1 MNNEM
6 IYTKTVDTSK
16 QTPIEIALQIDEEG
30 KTTARKLYEY
40 LELDKSNYS
49 KWCKVN
55 ILNNQFAEKDVDYE
69 VFVLK
74 DENPQGG
81 RPTTDYKLTASF
93 AKKLAMTSHTEK
105 GEEARAY
112 FIKVEDR
119 LKETVTQKQPDSKKI
134 EIQKARAEAMLLNA
148 KNRTFKTLMPVMKDK
163 KLSPIA
169 VEVFQL
175 KGLESVFGIDAGNY
189 LPETEKTYSAT
200 EVGNL
205 VGCSANK
212 IGKLAK
218 DNKLKAQ
225 EYGMWVMDKSRYSS
239 KEVSTFRYN
248 DKAVERFKELLEDEK
263 VIKMSQIT

>member
-1 MNNEM
+1 MGVIEMNDL
-6 IYTKTVDTSK
+6 IHRTIDTSK

-49 KWCKVN
+49 RWAKTN
-55 ILNNQFAEKDVDYE
+55 IENNQFAEENVDFWA
-69 VFVLK
+69 FVIN
-74 DENPQGG
+74 DEWGG
-81 RPTTDYKLTASF
+81 QATKDYKLTATF
-93 AKKLAMTSHTEK
+93 AKKLAMTSHTER

-119 LKETVTQKQPDSKKI
+119 LKEAVTQKQSDSKKI

-148 KNRTFKTLMPVMKDK
+148 KNRTFKTLMSVMKDK

-175 KGLESVFGIDAGNY
+175 KGLESVFGIDVGNY

-212 IGKLAK
+212 IGKLA
-218 DNKLKAQ
+218 NEYKLKTKQ
-225 EYGMWVMDKSRYSS
+225 YGILVMNKSPYST

-248 DKAVERFKELLEDEK
+248 DKAVEKIKEILES
-263 VIKMSQIT
+263 IKIINI

>member
-1 MNNEM
+1 MSDE
-6 IYTKTVDTSK
+6 ILYTKTVDTSK

-49 KWCKVN
+49 RWAKTN
-55 ILNNQFAEKDVDYE
+55 IENNQFAEENVDYLRF
-69 VFVLK
+69 VFD
-74 DENPQGG
+74 DETPTGG
-81 RPTTDYKLTASF
+81 IIQREDYKLTATF
-93 AKKLAMTSHTEK
+93 AKKLAMTSHTER

-134 EIQKARAEAMLLNA
+134 EIQKVRAEAMLLNA
-148 KNRTFKTLMPVMKDK
+148 KNRTFKTLMSVMKDK
-163 KLSPIA
+163 KLFPIA

-175 KGLESVFGIDAGNY
+175 KGLESVFGIDVGNY

-239 KEVSTFRYN
+239 KEVSVFRYN
-248 DKAVERFKELLEDEK
+248 NKAVERFKELLEDEK
-263 VIKMSQIT
+263 VIKMS